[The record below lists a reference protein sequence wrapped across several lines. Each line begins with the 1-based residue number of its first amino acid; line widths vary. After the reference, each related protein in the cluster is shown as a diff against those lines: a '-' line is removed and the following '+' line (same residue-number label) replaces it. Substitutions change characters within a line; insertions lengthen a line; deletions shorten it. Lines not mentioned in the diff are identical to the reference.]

1 MINKKI
7 IICSTIRN
15 VEKDLK
21 DFFIKLDQITSNF
34 DDYFIILVQSNSN
47 DNTAKSSE
55 TFLKNRKGIII
66 NKNLDLSLYRTQRL
80 EICRNEFLSYIKK
93 DTLLRTYDFL
103 IVMDADG
110 INSMIKYE
118 YIYNSIN
125 SSKNWSAIF
134 ANQKYIYYDIWTLRI
149 KNYIDFDCFQ
159 KIKEEAQI
167 NNSNL
172 KKVFNNYFTKYFF
185 IKNVF
190 KDRFIKVDSAFGGLG
205 IYQLNKILDCHY
217 DSKGGSQCEH
227 VGLNEQLNKKYGDLY
242 IDKQLINSSGISK
255 HTINGIL
262 CSKFNIFAKRFLKII
277 KQTIK

>member
-15 VEKDLK
+15 VEKNLK
-21 DFFIKLDQITSNF
+21 DFFTKLDEITSKF

-47 DNTAKSSE
+47 DNTIKSSE
-55 TFLKNRKGIII
+55 SFLKNRKGIII
-66 NKNLDLSLYRTQRL
+66 NKDLDLSLYRTERL

-93 DTLLRTYDFL
+93 DNLLKTYDFL

-110 INSMIKYE
+110 INNMIKYE

-125 SSKNWSAIF
+125 ININWNAIF

-149 KNYIDFDCFQ
+149 KDYIDFDCFQ
-159 KIKEEAQI
+159 KIKKEAQL
-167 NNSNL
+167 NSSGL
-172 KKVFNNYFTKYFF
+172 KKKFYNYFTKYFF
-185 IKNVF
+185 IKKIF
-190 KDRFIKVDSAFGGLG
+190 KDRLIKVDSAFGGLG
-205 IYQLNKILDCHY
+205 IYKLNKILDCNY

-227 VGLNEQLNKKYGDLY
+227 VGINEQLNKKYGDLY

-262 CSKFNIFAKRFLKII
+262 CSKFNFFAKRFLNII